1 MTDTDENTLTP
12 EDLATLLRDGH
23 PGLEANV
30 TRKAL
35 KRVVD
40 EWENHPKKAEKL
52 EALRESPIGYENMT
66 PEIKYDPDEET
77 YHLGPNKGP
86 GVLNSLKPSGT
97 FYVAGEFAEDYFQAH
112 CEIYNELLEQSS
124 LTKKQ
129 FMVYLMKEG
138 NQNEHT
144 IARELGMETGTVRSH
159 AGRARKKVEKAQNTA
174 KIPELFTFGGYDKL
188 QAEMAEL
195 LEPASA

>member
-1 MTDTDENTLTP
+1 MTGTDENTLTP

-40 EWENHPKKAEKL
+40 EWENHPEKAEKL
-52 EALRESPIGYENMT
+52 EALRESPIGYENLT
-66 PEIKYDPDEET
+66 PENKYDPDDET
-77 YHLGPNKGP
+77 FYLGPNKSP
-86 GVLNSLKPSGT
+86 DVLNNFKPSGT
-97 FYVAGEFAEDYFQAH
+97 FHVAGEFAEDYFEAH
-112 CEIYNELLEQSS
+112 CDIYNELLEKSS

-129 FMVYLMKEG
+129 FLVFVMKEA
-138 NQNEHT
+138 NKNEHA
-144 IARELGMETGTVRSH
+144 IANALDMKTGTVRSH

-174 KIPELFTFGGYDKL
+174 KIPELFTFGGYDEL
-188 QAEMAEL
+188 QGEMTEIF
-195 LEPASA
+195 ESASA